1 MKKMFAILLLF
12 LSLYVKSQTL
22 LDKINSLRV
31 LHQVGPVQYSEAVN
45 KSAQDWANKNIFG
58 HSVTRYGENIAL
70 APNFIKAV
78 DMWYDENKQ
87 YNYTRANYSP
97 ETGHFT
103 QLVWKNTKYIGLG
116 YINSKFNNMLIVMQF
131 DPPGNMLEE
140 FGSNVFP
147 PTTTSLS
154 PPPPLV
160 RQQPPPPPLVRQQ
173 PPPLVRQQPPPL
185 VRQPP
190 PPPPPPLVRQPPP
203 PQFSYQIYMV
213 KCHIKTLNWKSNI
226 SSYKFVITL

>member
-1 MKKMFAILLLF
+1 MFAILLLF

-22 LDKINSLRV
+22 LDKINSLRA

-131 DPPGNMLEE
+131 DPPGNMLGD

-147 PTTTSLS
+147 PTTSTTFS
-154 PPPPLV
+154 PPPP
-160 RQQPPPPPLVRQQ
+160 Q
-173 PPPLVRQQPPPL
+173 L

-190 PPPPPPLVRQPPP
+190 PPPPQLVKQPPPPPPQFFRQPPPPP

-213 KCHIKTLNWKSNI
+213 KCRIKTFNWKSNI
-226 SSYKFVITL
+226 SNYKFVITL